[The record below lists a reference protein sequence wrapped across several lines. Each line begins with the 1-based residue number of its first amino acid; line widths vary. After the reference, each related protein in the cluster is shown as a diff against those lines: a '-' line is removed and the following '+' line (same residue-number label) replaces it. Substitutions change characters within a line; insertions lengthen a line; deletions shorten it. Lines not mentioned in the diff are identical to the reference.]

1 MAETKQEYNDGSPQR
16 NALDLRNPQKYMERT
31 AELKAALARAEADV
45 EGIRREIERLPVVR

>member
-1 MAETKQEYNDGSPQR
+1 
-16 NALDLRNPQKYMERT
+16 MERT